1 MNPRIILMVVVAASL
16 LMLILM
22 LQTRRVSRVWLR
34 WLPKGLRES
43 IGGYF
48 DPPPAVHPD
57 VPDPN
62 EIEVGSDASRQDERG
77 AAMVRAVLSFAHGL
91 TDAEHYV
98 VRFTIAFVVAAIAAL
113 VLIAVL
119 VAIRSL

>member
-1 MNPRIILMVVVAASL
+1 MNPPIIVMILLAASL
-16 LMLILM
+16 LMLIVM

-43 IGGYF
+43 IAGYF

-62 EIEVGSDASRQDERG
+62 EIEVDSDASPQDKRG
-77 AAMVRAVLSFAHGL
+77 AAVVRVVLSFAHGL
-91 TDAEHYV
+91 RDLEHYLL
-98 VRFTIAFVVAAIAAL
+98 RFTIAFLVAAL
-113 VLIAVL
+113 VALAFFSVL
-119 VAIRSL
+119 VAITIM